1 VILDSKLPFAF
12 HDAVR
17 TAAQALL
24 NHPPKLSVPSAQ
36 ELQALDFILDRAKYV
51 FREKY
56 GFAYD
61 EVNAVFRSGV
71 DDLIDARRRLEAL
84 KNVRKSKNF
93 EPLAVSFKRIRK
105 IIEKANLK
113 IAVSVNPELFENDA
127 ERELFKSGREA
138 ATRVQTEKRN
148 GHYDR
153 ALDQIAGLRNSIDR
167 FFNEV
172 MVMAENESVRNNR
185 LALLS
190 ELLREFTTIADFS
203 EIGADEK

>member
-1 VILDSKLPFAF
+1 M
-12 HDAVR
+12 
-17 TAAQALL
+17 
-24 NHPPKLSVPSAQ
+24 
-36 ELQALDFILDRAKYV
+36 DFILDRAKYV

-56 GFAYD
+56 AFAYD

-71 DDLIDARRRLEAL
+71 DDLIDAQRRLEAL
-84 KNVRKSKNF
+84 KSVRKSKNF

-105 IIEKANLK
+105 ILEKANLK
-113 IAVSVNPELFENDA
+113 SAATVNAELFENDA

-138 ATRVQTEKRN
+138 AARVQTEKRS

-153 ALDQIAGLRNSIDR
+153 ALDQIAGLRQSIDR
-167 FFNEV
+167 FFQEV